1 MIDLKINNT
10 GDLILD
16 RNTKYPSFCISFYQ
30 STYPGFTIDF
40 VYNKNKNT
48 LPTKLAEAILPTFE
62 LSFETTNAV
71 EEVKTNSVFQED
83 ELRQRILIALRTEY
97 GDLKNN
103 ETFGS
108 LLHTM
113 YHERITDETVL
124 TNIENIVYDTV
135 STLIKNPTVII
146 ERKQADHFFFCQNVL
161 ISIYDNDVLIYSFE
175 YTLGG

>member
-1 MIDLKINNT
+1 MIDFKINNA

-16 RNTKYPSFCISFYQ
+16 RNTKYTPFSISFYQ

-40 VYNKNKNT
+40 VYNKNKSSAPKE
-48 LPTKLAEAILPTFE
+48 LSEVILPTFE

-71 EEVKTNSVFQED
+71 EEIKTNSVFQED
-83 ELRQRILIALRTEY
+83 EFRQRILLALRTEY

-103 ETFGS
+103 KEFGS
-108 LLHTM
+108 LIHTM
-113 YHERITDETVL
+113 YHERITDEAVL

-135 STLIKNPTVII
+135 SKLIKNPRVIV
-146 ERKQADHFFFCQNVL
+146 ERKQTEHFFFCQNVL
-161 ISIYDNDVLIYSFE
+161 ISIYDSDVLVYSFE